1 LVKHWLIKQKL
12 FLIARWIT
20 GDCGKVCSFLED
32 LRMRIGIFA
41 HRFISIVTGVALFAG
56 MGMMAYADDDRIRV
70 GTVNGETVWFD
81 DVMRQVERLPDEFRQ
96 TPLANYF
103 DQLVTDMVDAHI
115 AADAARAAKHDQK
128 DDVAAAMKIAAD
140 RVLAESWLSET
151 VAGDVDD
158 AAIENAYQKF
168 VADSA
173 SREQV
178 TASHILVETE
188 DDAKAVIVAL
198 EKGDD
203 FAELAKAK
211 STGPS
216 GPNGGSLGTFGR
228 GQMVPAFENTAFAL
242 GDGSFSKTP
251 VQTQFGWHVIK
262 VDKKAI
268 APAPTLEAMR
278 DQLVQNLST
287 QALGRVLEELRAKQ
301 DIKLRSFADIRK
313 DAMAAGNSQ

>member
-1 LVKHWLIKQKL
+1 
-12 FLIARWIT
+12 
-20 GDCGKVCSFLED
+20 
-32 LRMRIGIFA
+32 
-41 HRFISIVTGVALFAG
+41 
-56 MGMMAYADDDRIRV
+56 
-70 GTVNGETVWFD
+70 
-81 DVMRQVERLPDEFRQ
+81 MRQAERLPDEFRQ

-103 DQLVTDMVDAHI
+103 DQLVTDMVDARI
-115 AADAARAAKHDQK
+115 AADAARTTKHDKK
-128 DDVAAAMKIAAD
+128 DDVAAAMKVAAD
-140 RVLAESWLSET
+140 RVLAESWLGEK
-151 VAGDVDD
+151 VAGEVND

-188 DDAKAVIVAL
+188 DDAKAVIAAL
-198 EKGDD
+198 EKGED
-203 FAELAKAK
+203 FAELAKTK

-228 GQMVPAFENTAFAL
+228 GQMVPAFENAAFAL
-242 GDGSFSKTP
+242 GDGSFSKAP

-268 APAPTLEAMR
+268 APAPTLDAMR

-287 QALGRVLEELRAKQ
+287 QALGRVLEELRASQ
-301 DIKLRSFADIRK
+301 DIKIRSFADIRK